1 MTLEYAAA
9 VVSGLTYSEPYLRS
23 VTFTDGAQRSFTYV
37 PASLAP
43 NVPIS
48 DSALNTNL
56 RLYSVSPPFTG
67 LTGADLPY
75 LVQGRAPMTLSGIND
90 ELGQPYAKFEY
101 DDKGRATLSEHI
113 GGVQRYRFAYST
125 LRTDVTEPLG
135 ATTAFNFE
143 TYNGRNL
150 LRGTTRQGPNGL
162 YRGLY
167 YYYNSAGSLTGL
179 MSNTGNVTHCVNTD
193 PVLGKETA
201 RVEGMA
207 YGVQCTFDLR
217 SYTIPAGTIQRKVLT
232 DWNAEW
238 RLPVRQSEPKKIT
251 TWTYHGQGGNCAPA
265 TLLSNGK
272 APPLPCSITEQATT
286 DENGNLGFN
295 AATVGVPRAWSIT
308 YSSFGRLATITDPNG
323 KVTQYTYYA
332 DNHTDVGKRGSL
344 ASVINAVNHTTQITD
359 YTLNGQPTRIV
370 DANGQATTYA
380 YDARRRLTS
389 QTTGTEQTRFDYDLA
404 GQLLRVTLSD
414 GAQLIYTYDA
424 AHRLTQIADQSGNKV
439 TYTLDAQGNRI
450 SEKATDPMGALVR
463 NVDRVLDAFSQVKQ
477 LAGM

>member
-1 MTLEYAAA
+1 
-9 VVSGLTYSEPYLRS
+9 
-23 VTFTDGAQRSFTYV
+23 
-37 PASLAP
+37 
-43 NVPIS
+43 
-48 DSALNTNL
+48 
-56 RLYSVSPPFTG
+56 
-67 LTGADLPY
+67 
-75 LVQGRAPMTLSGIND
+75 
-90 ELGQPYAKFEY
+90 
-101 DDKGRATLSEHI
+101 
-113 GGVQRYRFAYST
+113 
-125 LRTDVTEPLG
+125 
-135 ATTAFNFE
+135 
-143 TYNGRNL
+143 
-150 LRGTTRQGPNGL
+150 
-162 YRGLY
+162 
-167 YYYNSAGSLTGL
+167 
-179 MSNTGNVTHCVNTD
+179 
-193 PVLGKETA
+193 
-201 RVEGMA
+201 MA

-323 KVTQYTYYA
+323 KVTRHTYYA

-477 LAGM
+477 LTGM